1 MTDTLVRA
9 VTTDGNFRAIAIDAT
24 EMMRKVATF
33 HEASQLGTTVLGR
46 ALLGSLMVSNA
57 VLKGEERL

>member
-9 VTTDGNFRAIAIDAT
+9 VMTDGNFRAIAIDAT
-24 EMMRKVATF
+24 EMMREVATF

-57 VLKGEERL
+57 VLKG